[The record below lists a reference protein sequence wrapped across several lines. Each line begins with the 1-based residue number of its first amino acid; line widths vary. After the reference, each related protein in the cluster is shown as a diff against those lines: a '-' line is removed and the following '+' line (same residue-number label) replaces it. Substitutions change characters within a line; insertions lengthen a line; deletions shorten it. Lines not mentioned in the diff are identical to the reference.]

1 MKHLLLIR
9 HALPHEGHAISPIDP
24 PLHEHGH
31 SHARRL
37 AEVLKREAIDRIVC
51 SPQQRA
57 IDTAAPLVSALGLE
71 LEIVEGLAEV
81 DRFAAV
87 PYRSADTLRA
97 QEPHRW
103 AEFLD
108 SPARF
113 LGRDPEAYRETVMSA
128 LAGLIDEPR
137 GQRIAV
143 FSHGMTIKTMLG
155 VALGMHT
162 VRYGQF
168 AIGHCSVSRL
178 AGTALGTMRIDSV
191 NESLCEPEAR
201 AH

>member
-9 HALPHEGHAISPIDP
+9 HALPHEGHATDPIDP
-24 PLHEHGH
+24 PLHAHGH
-31 SHARRL
+31 GHAQRL
-37 AEVLKREAIDRIVC
+37 ADVLKREGIDRIVC

-57 IDTAAPLVSALGLE
+57 LDTAAPLVEMLGLE
-71 LEIVEGLAEV
+71 LEVIEGIAEV

-103 AEFLD
+103 AEFVE

-113 LGRDPEAYRETVMSA
+113 LGRDPESYRATVVDA
-128 LAGLIDEPR
+128 LVDLIDDPR
-137 GQRIAV
+137 GRRIAV

-155 VALGMHT
+155 AVLGMPA

-178 AGTALGTMRIDSV
+178 TGASLGAMRVDSA
-191 NESLCEPEAR
+191 NESLAAP
-201 AH
+201 

>member
-1 MKHLLLIR
+1 VKHLLLIR
-9 HALPHEGHAISPIDP
+9 HALPHEGHATNPIDP

-31 SHARRL
+31 SHAQRL
-37 AEVLKREAIDRIVC
+37 ADVLKREDIDRIVC

-57 IDTAAPLVSALGLE
+57 IDTAVPLVAALGLE
-71 LEIVEGLAEV
+71 LEVIEGLAEV
-81 DRFAAV
+81 DRFAAI

-113 LGRDPEAYRETVMSA
+113 LGRDPLAYRETVASA
-128 LAGLIDEPR
+128 LAGLIDDPR
-137 GQRIAV
+137 GRRVAV

-155 VALGMHT
+155 IVLGMET
-162 VRYGQF
+162 VRYGHF
-168 AIGHCSVSRL
+168 AVAHCSVSRL
-178 AGTALGTMRIDSV
+178 TSTARDTMRIDSV
-191 NESLCEPEAR
+191 NESLCEPAAR